1 MGKLKNY
8 PEKLCSF
15 YISEW
20 HLATMLLPYI
30 NKEIN
35 EKANIITEL
44 ENDITENIKTLISK
58 LNLKN
63 EKKILNINW
72 KKSQREDKEQIFNKI
87 RKLKKG
93 KNIILI
99 SGKKEYIDRI
109 NLYIEDSLGKVSDNL
124 DNSQIKIINC
134 YEITDFNGNIKEILD
149 IHDKILN
156 TSGEKKIEDVFEGYI
171 GKEAI

>member
-1 MGKLKNY
+1 MEKSKNY

-20 HLATMLLPYI
+20 HFATMLLPYI
-30 NKEIN
+30 NKKIN

-44 ENDITENIKTLISK
+44 ENDVTENIKILISK

-63 EKKILNINW
+63 EKAVLNMNW
-72 KKSQREDKEQIFNKI
+72 KKSRRKGDEDIFDMIKN
-87 RKLKKG
+87 LKKG
-93 KNIILI
+93 KNIILV

-109 NLYIEDSLGKVSDNL
+109 NIYIENAIEKLSDELKNRH
-124 DNSQIKIINC
+124 IKIINC

-149 IHDKILN
+149 LHDKILN
-156 TSGEKKIEDVFEGYI
+156 TSGEKEIEDVFEGYE